1 MNLYLDG
8 LSALEREKLSAQLAV
23 SLGSLNASHGPLERI
38 RIGGQVADLLLKLG
52 DSDDGPSGITET
64 PEFKNWFGKSQV
76 VGNDGNPLVAYH
88 GTGSDFTT
96 FRPSER
102 GNLGAGYYVTLSSE
116 AAEEFAKRATFKKGG
131 EGASVMPLFVKAESI
146 LDLDDLT
153 KEDTARLAGA
163 IPREA
168 EGLIPF
174 GYPSAM
180 VQEAGKYINEDLEK
194 LHNSLNR
201 GYFHSARLSE
211 ILGQIDN
218 ATDVLGRIYA
228 KAGYDGVAR
237 TGDALK
243 NGVIYRE
250 IVVFR
255 PEQIKSALGNSGGF
269 NPDSAGILD
278 SISPLERIKLSALL
292 PVEIEAL
299 TGSSPMQRVQI
310 AGRIAAILEQLG
322 QDSPAAIPPIELS
335 GNEFGEFPDTPEGA
349 AQRREAALDHYMQQL
364 VPSNGVFCQAL
375 NVKVQFNRTGAQKAI
390 SFGGDPRKVK
400 LIAALPE
407 IIATGR
413 KTSEEAP
420 KEKAAKSGVVKVF
433 VLKADVNLEGQ
444 MIRARVLVR
453 QMADGTY
460 GYDHSVDRSE
470 AAQVTGGI
478 RGALDS
484 VVSTENGR
492 SVLLSDEASP
502 GRDLRNLNQM
512 IGEEG
517 EACNVLDSVGG
528 EVLNLFLDDE
538 VVAEEPVRLKN
549 FGWDRVKLA
558 AHSFEQLEQLR
569 HQVEAEHANPRDENG
584 RYLESGQP
592 SLYLYD
598 KKGRWKL
605 DQLGWAVT
613 YKLADAKRE
622 PTPAAPTLTAKGNP
636 LIDEAVLADL
646 GLIREV
652 FGRWKYRYAVG
663 APELFATTKE
673 GAIEQGSDAYAK
685 ADPSELLTKEQRF
698 EKSNADF
705 YADFDA
711 RYGKMSIEQVR
722 KIMEDAK
729 PDQASTLAAHARE
742 SNNNGGRRT
751 GPAVAT
757 QGAREGA
764 ELARQL
770 ERYLAERQSKET
782 PPVTAGVPAEWTD
795 KLLADAESGD
805 IVRPEDVRAKLE
817 AQEGV
822 FESATMRGV
831 PTEAEI
837 SEQVEALKVAQ
848 MGRDVER
855 AAITKYE
862 QRVQEAMDRAVK
874 NWAIG
879 WTLSA
884 ISTRKSRQTPDGIQP
899 NGKHGARAQ
908 QYMTSAKAD
917 TATARSDAAFL
928 EALKRRNPA
937 KPVVDPAPTGR
948 APAGGTIGMNG
959 EHYKGGTFLP
969 NTTLPK
975 QGKAAG
981 GTGGG
986 RGFLIEPG
994 VYADPPGEG
1003 YKSILNSYSQFI
1015 HVNDGIAT
1023 VYDRGDVAIENFVNP
1038 DVAEGRAF
1046 LRAAAEAYNNGMRWF
1061 KPDEIVV
1068 GDEHRKE
1075 PEHEIIE
1082 HVTKGGK
1089 GKTIRGIVRTDLSY
1103 AEAKAIDEYTFRKDG
1118 GYFIREKHLAGG
1130 APAPSPTPKVNYTEL
1145 EQKAHDERQA
1155 ELRAQAEADRL
1166 ANEQLRQQQKI
1177 TQQVTKLRDVA
1188 ASTLERADA
1197 EIGRDRLANTRR
1209 RASMAAS
1216 GIANAEA
1223 SRAIALTMNNLA
1235 DAIER
1240 GQAQHLAGITSRADV
1255 QTLSD
1260 SLRNGR
1266 YAYERANNISHT
1278 ESERRKHDPYTND
1291 EAFYAQFPSAKW
1303 DTAGASRARILE
1315 MIKGKRGAPAI
1326 ANEIR
1331 YANEM
1336 TREQIQALRNIL
1348 GQKEVES
1355 NLGWWNVEQ
1364 LARAERLRRAGITN
1378 TMQLRQALAE
1388 FIEFKAGA
1396 RQEDPI
1402 AKAERAI
1409 IGQKVGIDFFPT
1421 PKGESKTMATLAG
1434 IKEGDDVL
1442 EPSAGNGNLADAAKA
1457 AGANVDVIEI
1467 SSQLRDIL
1475 TAKGYTVVAHDFS
1488 SYTPTKQY
1496 DAILMNPPF
1505 SNRQDAD
1512 HIMRAFTMLKPGGR
1526 LVAIAG
1532 EGVFFGR
1539 DAKATAFR
1547 EWLDEHGAEVEALAG
1562 GTFKDTSLLA
1572 TTGAN
1577 ARRIVLTR

>member
-1 MNLYLDG
+1 MNLHLDG
-8 LSALEREKLSAQLAV
+8 ISA
-23 SLGSLNASHGPLERI
+23 
-38 RIGGQVADLLLKLG
+38 
-52 DSDDGPSGITET
+52 
-64 PEFKNWFGKSQV
+64 
-76 VGNDGNPLVAYH
+76 
-88 GTGSDFTT
+88 
-96 FRPSER
+96 
-102 GNLGAGYYVTLSSE
+102 
-116 AAEEFAKRATFKKGG
+116 
-131 EGASVMPLFVKAESI
+131 
-146 LDLDDLT
+146 
-153 KEDTARLAGA
+153 
-163 IPREA
+163 
-168 EGLIPF
+168 
-174 GYPSAM
+174 
-180 VQEAGKYINEDLEK
+180 
-194 LHNSLNR
+194 
-201 GYFHSARLSE
+201 
-211 ILGQIDN
+211 
-218 ATDVLGRIYA
+218 
-228 KAGYDGVAR
+228 
-237 TGDALK
+237 
-243 NGVIYRE
+243 
-250 IVVFR
+250 
-255 PEQIKSALGNSGGF
+255 
-269 NPDSAGILD
+269 
-278 SISPLERIKLSALL
+278 LERIKLSALL
-292 PVEIEAL
+292 PAEIQL
-299 TGSSPMQRVQI
+299 LDGSNPMQRVQI

-322 QDSPAAIPPIELS
+322 Q
-335 GNEFGEFPDTPEGA
+335 
-349 AQRREAALDHYMQQL
+349 
-364 VPSNGVFCQAL
+364 
-375 NVKVQFNRTGAQKAI
+375 
-390 SFGGDPRKVK
+390 
-400 LIAALPE
+400 
-407 IIATGR
+407 
-413 KTSEEAP
+413 
-420 KEKAAKSGVVKVF
+420 
-433 VLKADVNLEGQ
+433 
-444 MIRARVLVR
+444 
-453 QMADGTY
+453 
-460 GYDHSVDRSE
+460 
-470 AAQVTGGI
+470 
-478 RGALDS
+478 
-484 VVSTENGR
+484 
-492 SVLLSDEASP
+492 
-502 GRDLRNLNQM
+502 
-512 IGEEG
+512 
-517 EACNVLDSVGG
+517 
-528 EVLNLFLDDE
+528 
-538 VVAEEPVRLKN
+538 EEPARLKN

-584 RYLESGQP
+584 RYLENGQP

-622 PTPAAPTLTAKGNP
+622 PPHAAPTLTAKGNP

-685 ADPSELLTKEQRF
+685 AEPSELLTKEQRF

-729 PDQASTLAAHARE
+729 PDQASTLAAHTRE

-770 ERYLAERQSKET
+770 ERYLAERKVKEGT
-782 PPVTAGVPAEWTD
+782 EAGPADQYAAKAVGFDTFSDYARSRID
-795 KLLADAESGD
+795 KLPLAAF
-805 IVRPEDVRAKLE
+805 
-817 AQEGV
+817 Q
-822 FESATMRGV
+822 
-831 PTEAEI
+831 
-837 SEQVEALKVAQ
+837 Q
-848 MGRDVER
+848 
-855 AAITKYE
+855 
-862 QRVQEAMDRAVK
+862 
-874 NWAIG
+874 
-879 WTLSA
+879 
-884 ISTRKSRQTPDGIQP
+884 
-899 NGKHGARAQ
+899 ARAQ
-908 QYMTSAKAD
+908 YKIVQHLED
-917 TATARSDAAFL
+917 NGRSDRITL
-928 EALKRRNPA
+928 GSLALHGANPEG
-937 KPVVDPAPTGR
+937 PVALAQLRQAGVVLNNLKALSNPFSLAPGVTLASFVAGQPAPAVVPDATGR
-948 APAGGTIGMNG
+948 APAGGVIGMNG

-981 GTGGG
+981 GTGVG
-986 RGFLIEPG
+986 RGGFLIEPG

-1003 YKSILNSYSQFI
+1003 YKSILNSYNQFI

-1075 PEHEIIE
+1075 PEHEIVE
-1082 HVTKGGK
+1082 HITKGGK

-1130 APAPSPTPKVNYTEL
+1130 ADIGNKLKDLAARRDPEDPEAEMRRL
-1145 EQKAHDERQA
+1145 EAA
-1155 ELRAQAEADRL
+1155 AQAQADAL

-1188 ASTLERADA
+1188 ASTLERAEA

-1216 GIANAEA
+1216 GIASAEA

-1291 EAFYAQFPSAKW
+1291 EAFYAQFPAAKW

-1364 LARAERLRRAGITN
+1364 LARGERLRRAGITN

-1421 PKGESKTMATLAG
+1421 PKGESKAMATLAR

-1475 TAKGYTVVAHDFS
+1475 TAKGYNVVAHDFS

-1539 DAKATAFR
+1539 DSKATAFR